1 MHFVENCIKTKV
13 GGYVTFLDPKSGSGR
28 TWAQCLS
35 EAMVYQVEF
44 IKSKL

>member
-1 MHFVENCIKTKV
+1 MHFVENFIKTKV
-13 GGYVTFLDPKSGSGR
+13 GGYVTFLDPKSGR